1 MKKTNRVCQVFGTT
15 FPIVQAGM
23 VWCSGWELASAVS
36 NAGGLGVLGA
46 GSMYPEALR
55 THIEKVKE
63 TAPGRPFAVNVP
75 LLYPAVEEHMKSIVE
90 LNVPVVITSAG
101 NPKAW
106 TAHLKEHGI
115 RVMHVV
121 SSVKF
126 GLKAEQAG
134 VDAVIAEG
142 FEAGGHN
149 GREETTTM
157 CLVPAV
163 ADACEVPVIAAGG
176 LHDGRSVVA
185 AMVLGAE
192 GVQLGSRFVAT
203 PESSAHQAF
212 KEAVLSAEEG
222 STSLELKEVTPVR
235 LLDNPFAQ
243 RVVAAQQAGAS
254 QDELRALLGR
264 GRAKRGM
271 FEGDMTEGELEIGQ
285 VSSMLRDLEPAGDIV
300 GRLVKECL
308 ALAGPDW
315 ATRWGL

>member
-1 MKKTNRVCQVFGTT
+1 MKKTNRVCQVLGTT

-75 LLYPAVEEHMKSIVE
+75 LLYPAVEEHMKSIVD

-101 NPKAW
+101 NQKAW

-115 RVMHVV
+115 RVVHVV

-271 FEGDMTEGELEIGQ
+271 FEGDMIEGELEIGQ

-300 GRLVKECL
+300 ERLVKECM

>member
-1 MKKTNRVCQVFGTT
+1 MKKTNRVCQVLGTT

-106 TAHLKEHGI
+106 TAHLKEHGV

-243 RVVAAQQAGAS
+243 RVVAAQKAGAS

-300 GRLVKECL
+300 ERLVKECMV
-308 ALAGPDW
+308 LAGPDW